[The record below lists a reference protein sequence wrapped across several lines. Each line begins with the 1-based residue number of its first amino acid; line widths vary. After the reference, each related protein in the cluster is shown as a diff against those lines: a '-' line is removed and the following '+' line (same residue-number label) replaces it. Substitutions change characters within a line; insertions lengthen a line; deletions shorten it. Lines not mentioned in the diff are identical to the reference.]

1 MLTAGPTWVPA
12 SFASALAAWAAA
24 ETACP
29 IFFEGCELVDV
40 VPDWVP
46 DVVVLPEVPAAAEPE
61 LFPWASWTAELT
73 AWPRLLNP
81 ASWAAAFPA

>member
-1 MLTAGPTWVPA
+1 MFLDDCVV
-12 SFASALAAWAAA
+12 LAVVLD
-24 ETACP
+24 C
-29 IFFEGCELVDV
+29 
-40 VPDWVP
+40 VPDG
-46 DVVVLPEVPAAAEPE
+46 VVLPDVPAVVEPE